1 MKIDED
7 EFKPLL
13 ELVGKI
19 TIYKNYHRQAT
30 VGVGRSVVFGKGR
43 VRKKPGLVD
52 FISNTRYP
60 EIYKEILRLKQII
73 CNNEEYNVIVLNH
86 NFECAKHT
94 DKNKSDSIAI
104 GFGNYEGGNLVIND
118 VPNNIKYNSVKF
130 DGNQSP
136 HYVSP
141 ITFGNRY
148 SLIFTNH

>member
-19 TIYKNYHRQAT
+19 TIYKSFHRKDSA
-30 VGVGRSVVFGKGR
+30 GVGRSLVFGKGR

-52 FISNTRYP
+52 FINNTRQP

-73 CNNEEYNVIVLNH
+73 CNDKEYNVIVLNH
-86 NFECAKHT
+86 NFECQLHT

-104 GFGNYEGGNLVIND
+104 GFGNYEGGNLVIDD

-130 DGNQSP
+130 NGNQSP

>member
-1 MKIDED
+1 MKIEIK
-7 EFKPLL
+7 EFEYLL
-13 ELVGKI
+13 KLLSSV
-19 TIYKNYHRQAT
+19 TIYKSFHRKDSA
-30 VGVGRSVVFGKGR
+30 GVGRSLVFGKGR
-43 VRKKPGLVD
+43 VRKKPGLVE

-104 GFGNYEGGNLVIND
+104 GFGNYQGGNLVIND